1 MSVALQYQQTPEQV
15 AAWRRF
21 QALLALDRMVRKDPR
36 FLSLPP
42 RRRQDDERQTRS

>member
-1 MSVALQYQQTPEQV
+1 MNAPLQYQQTPEQV

-21 QALLALDRMVRKDPR
+21 QALMELDRIVRKDPR

-42 RRRQDDERQTRS
+42 RRRQDEAQQTRS